1 MSLQNQT
8 FFSTLPTEV
17 KFGMHITQKELA
29 KDIRATGNQKVFIA
43 TDKGLL
49 EAGVVDEVTTV
60 LEKEG
65 LDYVMFSDIEPNPYA
80 ETIMKGLAAYQE
92 NGCDMILAVGGG
104 SAIDFGKAVGVMVN
118 NPGHILDYRRGKK
131 TVTKPLPALFVIS
144 TTVGTGSEVT
154 AVSVVT
160 DPTVSRKYIV
170 ASPYLLPKTA
180 YIDPTLTLNLPRQHV
195 AATGIDA
202 LVHAMEAYTSMNSTP
217 IADGLALQA
226 VRMIKEYLPHTY
238 AHPDDYE
245 ARSQVHLA
253 STMAGMAF
261 GLAGLGLVHSCS
273 HPMSAVYH
281 VPHGVA
287 NAIIL
292 PYVIEYN
299 VISNYKKY
307 ADLACIFDEQL
318 VMERKE
324 KAADQLAALIKKFT
338 ASVDIPEDFSFLGID
353 VDEDVID
360 RLAND
365 AMDDKGTIPVNP
377 RKVYKE
383 DVVNIY
389 KRVLPMTKKEAY
401 S

>member
-1 MSLQNQT
+1 MSLQNQI
-8 FFSTLPTEV
+8 FFSALPTEV
-17 KFGMHITQKELA
+17 KFGLHITQKELA

-49 EAGVVDEVTTV
+49 KAGVVDEVTTV

-65 LDYVMFSDIEPNPYA
+65 IDYIVFADIEPNPYA
-80 ETIMKGLAAYQE
+80 ETVMKGIAAYKE
-92 NGCDMILAVGGG
+92 NNCDMILAVGGG
-104 SAIDFGKAVGVMVN
+104 SAIDFGKAVGVMVHN
-118 NPGHILDYRRGKK
+118 RGHILDYRRGKEQ
-131 TVTKPLPALFVIS
+131 VTKPLPVLFVIS

-160 DPTVSRKYIV
+160 DPAIGRKYIV

-180 YIDPTLTLNLPRQHV
+180 YVDPALTFNLPRQHV

-202 LVHAMEAYTSMNSTP
+202 LVHAMEAYTSKNSTP

-226 VRMIKEYLPHTY
+226 VRMIKEYLPRTY

-245 ARSQVHLA
+245 GRSQVHLA
-253 STMAGMAF
+253 STIAGMAF

-281 VPHGVA
+281 VPHGIA

-299 VISNYKKY
+299 VIANYKKY

-318 VMERKE
+318 VMESCE
-324 KAADQLAALIKKFT
+324 SAANQLAALIKKFT
-338 ASVDIPEDFSFLGID
+338 AAVDIPEDFSFLGID

-383 DVVNIY
+383 DVINIY